1 LTRDDTNFTGAV
13 RRKNVSEFKELVT
26 EEKDSTCTI
35 TLNRPEKR
43 NLLTPNMLLEIES
56 QLKRLKTNREIR
68 CVVIRGSGDK
78 AFSSGYD
85 ISAIGKIK
93 DDMMRD
99 YRGDHP
105 LIIAS
110 RAIETFPYPVIAMI
124 NGHAFGGGLELA
136 MTCDIRISVDDAL
149 FAMPPAKLGVIY
161 TYTGIRKFLNII
173 GLGYTKELFLT
184 GRNTDAKRAEKIGLV
199 NYIVSR
205 PELEEFTYK
214 LASEICEN
222 APLSMSTMKTMI
234 NAWQRNQPTSGYDE
248 ELIKEMI
255 LKVQES
261 EDYKEGQRAFT
272 EKRRPKFQGR

>member
-1 LTRDDTNFTGAV
+1 LSKVT
-13 RRKNVSEFKELVT
+13 ELIT
-26 EEKDSTCTI
+26 EEKDSICTI

-43 NLLTPNMLLEIES
+43 NLLTPNMLLEIDSE
-56 QLKRLKTNREIR
+56 LKRLKGEGKTR

-99 YRGDHP
+99 YTGGHP

-110 RAIETFPYPVIAMI
+110 KAIEGFSCPVIAMI

-136 MTCDIRISVDDAL
+136 LTCDLRITADNAL
-149 FAMPPAKLGVIY
+149 LGMPPAKLGVIY

-184 GRNTDAKRAEKIGLV
+184 GRNIDAQRAEKIGLV
-199 NYIVSR
+199 NYVVPR

-222 APLSMSTMKTMI
+222 APLSMSTMKQMI
-234 NAWQRNQPTSGYDE
+234 NAWQGNQSTSRDDE
-248 ELIKEMI
+248 DLIKEMI

-261 EDYKEGQRAFT
+261 EDYKEGQRAFA
-272 EKRRPKFQGR
+272 EKRKPKFQGS

>member
-1 LTRDDTNFTGAV
+1 MSKVT
-13 RRKNVSEFKELVT
+13 ELIT
-26 EEKDSTCTI
+26 EEKDSICTI

-43 NLLTPNMLLEIES
+43 NLLTPVMLLEINSE
-56 QLKRLKTNREIR
+56 LKRLKDEARIR

-99 YRGDHP
+99 YTDGHP

-110 RAIETFPYPVIAMI
+110 KAVEGFPYPVIAMI

-136 MTCDIRISVDDAL
+136 LTCDLRISADNVL
-149 FAMPPAKLGVIY
+149 LGMPPAKLGVIY

-173 GLGYTKELFLT
+173 GLGYTKELFLI
-184 GRNTDAKRAEKIGLV
+184 GRNIDAQRAEKIGLV
-199 NYIVSR
+199 NHVVPR

-222 APLSMSTMKTMI
+222 APLSMSTMKHMI
-234 NAWQRNQPTSGYDE
+234 NAWQENQSTSRDDE
-248 ELIKEMI
+248 GLIKEMI

-261 EDYKEGQRAFT
+261 EDYKEGQRAFA
-272 EKRRPKFQGR
+272 EKRKPKFQGR

>member
-1 LTRDDTNFTGAV
+1 ML
-13 RRKNVSEFKELVT
+13 EPKELIT
-26 EEKDSTCTI
+26 EEKDSICTI

-43 NLLTPNMLLEIES
+43 NLLTPSMLLKLDSE
-56 QLKRLKTNREIR
+56 LRRLKTDGEIR

-99 YRGDHP
+99 YIGDHP
-105 LIIAS
+105 LIITS
-110 RAIETFPYPVIAMI
+110 RAIENFPYPVIAMI

-184 GRNTDAKRAEKIGLV
+184 GRNTDAKKAEKIGLV
-199 NYIVSR
+199 NYIVPR

-214 LASEICEN
+214 LASEIREN
-222 APLSMSTMKTMI
+222 APLSMSTMKKMI
-234 NAWQRNQPTSGYDE
+234 NSWQRNQSTSREDE

-255 LKVQES
+255 LEVQGS
-261 EDYKEGQRAFT
+261 EDYKEGKRAFT